1 MEGDVEAMKMSDRKK
16 KILQI
21 VVDEYINTAVP
32 VSSKNIAEKHL
43 QGVSSATVR
52 NELASLEELG
62 YLTQFHTSGGRV
74 PSPQAYRFYIEELM
88 EKGNLSD
95 SDLDYIEKAFSD
107 KSNDVEHLI
116 KNVSKVI
123 SDLTDYT
130 SVAIGP
136 HNDEER
142 IRNLA
147 LLACGEGKALLVI
160 VTGTRMLRDSFID
173 IPEGMT
179 DEELSNASH
188 VIGKLFEGKA
198 LSEVKDVEEEVLSE
212 FGQYR
217 QVMHEVIDALKEY
230 TRPRDEDVVLTGAD
244 KIFNHPEYEDIENVK
259 NFLTVISD
267 KDKIAELIGDGD
279 DEIQINVKIGSS
291 GDADVP
297 DDCSVVTATYSAGG
311 KNLGTYGV
319 IGPIRMDYT
328 KVITVLEN
336 VGKALEGI
344 VGSRGKDKK
353 DDRKDDKNE

>member
-1 MEGDVEAMKMSDRKK
+1 MKMSDRKK

-21 VVDEYINTAVP
+21 VVDEYINSAVP
-32 VSSKNIAEKHL
+32 VSSKVIAEKHL

-88 EKGNLSD
+88 QRSNLSE

-107 KSNDVEHLI
+107 RSGDVEHLI
-116 KNVSKVI
+116 KSVSKVI

-136 HNDEER
+136 HDDEEK
-142 IRNLA
+142 IRNLT
-147 LLACGEGKALLVI
+147 LLSCGEGRALLVI
-160 VTGTRMLRDSFID
+160 VTGSRILRDSFID
-173 IPEGMT
+173 IPESMT
-179 DEELSNASH
+179 DADVENASRMLA
-188 VIGKLFEGKA
+188 KLFDGKA
-198 LSEVKDVEEEVLSE
+198 LSEARTVGEEALAE

-217 QVMHEVIDALKEY
+217 QVMREVIDALKTY

-259 NFLTVISD
+259 NFLSVISS
-267 KDKIAELIGDGD
+267 KDKIAELIGDD
-279 DEIQINVKIGSS
+279 NDEIQISVKIGS
-291 GDADVP
+291 GDGDEVP
-297 DDCSVVTATYSAGG
+297 EDCSLVTATYAAGG

-336 VGKALEGI
+336 VGKALEEL
-344 VGSRGKDKK
+344 VGSRGKDKDEK
-353 DDRKDDKNE
+353 DRQQDE

>member
-1 MEGDVEAMKMSDRKK
+1 MKMSDRKR

-32 VSSKNIAEKHL
+32 VSSKSIAEKHL
-43 QGVSSATVR
+43 TDVSSATVR

-88 EKGNLSD
+88 QKGGLSEH
-95 SDLDYIEKAFSD
+95 DLDYIHEAFSH

-116 KNVSKVI
+116 KDVTKVI
-123 SDLTDYT
+123 SELTDYT

-136 HNDEER
+136 HAEGER
-142 IRNLA
+142 IRSLA
-147 LLACGEGKALLVI
+147 LLPCGDGRALLVI
-160 VTGTRMLRDSFID
+160 VTGERILRDSFID
-173 IPEGMT
+173 IPENMP
-179 DEELSNASH
+179 DEDLENASR
-188 VIGKLFEGKA
+188 VISKLFEGKR
-198 LSEVKDVEEEVLSE
+198 LSEAKDVEEQVLAE

-217 QVMHEVIDALKEY
+217 QVMREVIDALKAY
-230 TRPRDEDVVLTGAD
+230 TRPREEDVVLSGQD
-244 KIFNHPEYEDIENVK
+244 KIFNHPEFEDIENVR
-259 NFLTVISD
+259 NFLTVISS
-267 KDKIAELIGDGD
+267 KDRIAELIGSDD
-279 DEIQINVKIGSS
+279 DEIQINVKIGSC
-291 GDADVP
+291 GDCDVP

-336 VGKALEGI
+336 VGKALEGL
-344 VGSRGKDKK
+344 VNNKKK
-353 DDRKDDKNE
+353 DDKESKP

>member
-1 MEGDVEAMKMSDRKK
+1 MKMSDRKR

-32 VSSKNIAEKHL
+32 VSSKSIAEKHL
-43 QGVSSATVR
+43 TKISSATVR

-88 EKGNLSD
+88 QKGDLSER
-95 SDLDYIEKAFSD
+95 DLDYIHEAFSH

-116 KNVSKVI
+116 KDVTKVI
-123 SDLTDYT
+123 SELTDYT

-136 HNDEER
+136 HADGER
-142 IRNLA
+142 IRSIS
-147 LLACGEGKALLVI
+147 LLPCGDGRALLVI
-160 VTGTRMLRDSFID
+160 VTGERILRDSFID
-173 IPEGMT
+173 VPEGMP
-179 DEELSNASH
+179 DEDLSNASH
-188 VIGKLFEGKA
+188 VISKLFEGKR
-198 LSEVKDVEEEVLSE
+198 LSEAKDVEEQVLAE

-217 QVMHEVIDALKEY
+217 QVMREVIDALKSY
-230 TRPRDEDVVLTGAD
+230 TRPREEDVVLSGPD
-244 KIFNHPEYEDIENVK
+244 KIFNHPEFEDVENVK
-259 NFLTVISD
+259 NFLTVISS
-267 KDKIAELIGDGD
+267 KDKIAELIDSGD
-279 DEIQINVKIGSS
+279 DEIQINVKIGSC
-291 GDADVP
+291 DDKDVP

-336 VGKALEGI
+336 VGKALEGL
-344 VGSRGKDKK
+344 VNNKKKEKDKDK
-353 DDRKDDKNE
+353 DE

>member
-1 MEGDVEAMKMSDRKK
+1 MKMSDRKR

-32 VSSKNIAEKHL
+32 VSSKSIAEKHL
-43 QGVSSATVR
+43 TDVSSATVR

-88 EKGNLSD
+88 ERGKLSEA
-95 SDLDYIEKAFSD
+95 DLDYIEHAFSE
-107 KSNDVEHLI
+107 KTSDVEHLI

-123 SDLTDYT
+123 SELTDYT

-136 HNDEER
+136 HAEEEK
-142 IRNLA
+142 IRSLA
-147 LLACGEGKALLVI
+147 LLPCGENKALLVI
-160 VTGTRMLRDSFID
+160 VTGTRILRDSFID
-173 IPEGMT
+173 IPDTMT
-179 DEELSNASH
+179 DEELTNASH
-188 VIGKLFEGKA
+188 VITKLFEGKT
-198 LSEVKDVEEEVLSE
+198 LLQVKEVEEEVLTE

-217 QVMHEVIDALKEY
+217 QVMSEVIDALKSY
-230 TRPRDEDVVLTGAD
+230 TRPRDEDIVLTGAE
-244 KIFNHPEYEDIENVK
+244 KIFNHPEYEDIGNVK
-259 NFLTVISD
+259 NFLSVISS
-267 KDKIAELIGDGD
+267 KDKIAEIIGDED

-291 GDADVP
+291 GDKDVP
-297 DDCSVVTATYSAGG
+297 EDCSVVTATYSAGG

-336 VGKALEGI
+336 VGKALEDLI
-344 VGSRGKDKK
+344 GSKNKDKK
-353 DDRKDDKNE
+353 DKGDE

>member
-1 MEGDVEAMKMSDRKK
+1 MKMSDRKK

-32 VSSKNIAEKHL
+32 VSSKSIAEKHL
-43 QGVSSATVR
+43 TDVSSATVR

-88 EKGNLSD
+88 QRGNLSEN
-95 SDLDYIEKAFSD
+95 DLDYIERAFSE
-107 KSNDVEHLI
+107 KSGDVEHLI

-123 SDLTDYT
+123 SELTDYT

-136 HNDEER
+136 HADEEK

-160 VTGTRMLRDSFID
+160 VTGTRILRDSFID
-173 IPEGMT
+173 IPDGMT
-179 DEELSNASH
+179 DEELENASH

-198 LSEVKDVEEEVLSE
+198 LSEVKEVEEEVLSE

-217 QVMHEVIDALKEY
+217 QVMREVIDALKTY

-259 NFLTVISD
+259 NFLTVISS
-267 KDKIAELIGDGD
+267 KDKLAEIIGDEN

-311 KNLGTYGV
+311 KSLGTYGV

-336 VGKALEGI
+336 VGKALEGM
-344 VGSRGKDKK
+344 VGGRNKNKK
-353 DDRKDDKNE
+353 DDKDE

>member
-1 MEGDVEAMKMSDRKK
+1 MKMSDRKK

-32 VSSKNIAEKHL
+32 VSSKSIAEKHL
-43 QGVSSATVR
+43 TDVSSATVR

-88 EKGNLSD
+88 EKGNLSEN
-95 SDLDYIEKAFSD
+95 DLDYIERAFSE
-107 KSNDVEHLI
+107 KSGDVEHLI
-116 KNVSKVI
+116 KDVSRVI

-136 HNDEER
+136 HTDEEK
-142 IRNLA
+142 IRSLA
-147 LLACGEGKALLVI
+147 LLSCGDGKALLVI
-160 VTGTRMLRDSFID
+160 VTGSRILRDSFID
-173 IPEGMT
+173 IPESMSDG
-179 DEELSNASH
+179 ELSNASH
-188 VIGKLFEGKA
+188 VISKLFEGKA
-198 LSEVKDVEEEVLSE
+198 LSEVKEVETQVLGE
-212 FGQYR
+212 FTQYR
-217 QVMHEVIDALKEY
+217 QVMREVIDALKSY

-244 KIFNHPEYEDIENVK
+244 KIFKHPEYEDIGNVK
-259 NFLTVISD
+259 NFLTVISS
-267 KDKIAELIGDGD
+267 KDRLAEIIGDED
-279 DEIQINVKIGSS
+279 DEIQINVKIGST

-328 KVITVLEN
+328 KVIAVLEN
-336 VGKALEGI
+336 VGKALEEM
-344 VGSRGKDKK
+344 VGNKLKDKK
-353 DDRKDDKNE
+353 DDTDHE

>member
-1 MEGDVEAMKMSDRKK
+1 MKMSDRKR

-32 VSSKNIAEKHL
+32 VSSKSIAEKHL
-43 QGVSSATVR
+43 TDVSSATVR

-88 EKGNLSD
+88 QKGNLSE
-95 SDLDYIEKAFSD
+95 SDLDYIEKAFSE
-107 KSNDVEHLI
+107 KAGDVEHLI

-123 SDLTDYT
+123 SELTDYT

-136 HNDEER
+136 HTEEEK

-147 LLACGEGKALLVI
+147 LMPCGDGKALLVI
-160 VTGTRMLRDSFID
+160 VTGTRILRDSFIE
-173 IPEGMT
+173 IPEMMN
-179 DEELSNASH
+179 DDELSNASH
-188 VIGKLFEGKA
+188 VISKLFEGKT
-198 LSEVKDVEEEVLSE
+198 LLQVKEVEQEVLDE

-217 QVMHEVIDALKEY
+217 QVMSEVIDALKSY
-230 TRPRDEDVVLTGAD
+230 TRPRDEDIVLTGPE

-259 NFLTVISD
+259 NFLSVISS
-267 KDKIAELIGDGD
+267 KDKIAEIIGDED

-297 DDCSVVTATYSAGG
+297 QDCSVVTATYSAGG

-336 VGKALEGI
+336 VGKALEGM
-344 VGSRGKDKK
+344 VGSKNKDKDK
-353 DDRKDDKNE
+353 DQSNE